1 MNILPAVVLGL
12 ISGFHFIVETTV
24 TQVFSQW
31 TENGET
37 VGEIRF
43 ILIVG
48 SHWRRKFVILE

>member
-48 SHWRRKFVILE
+48 SH